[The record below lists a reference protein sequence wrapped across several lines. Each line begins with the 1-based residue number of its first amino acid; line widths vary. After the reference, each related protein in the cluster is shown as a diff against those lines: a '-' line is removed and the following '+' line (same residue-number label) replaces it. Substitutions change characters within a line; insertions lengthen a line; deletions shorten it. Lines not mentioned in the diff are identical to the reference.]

1 MTAIT
6 SGTYHEPL
14 LFRAVHA
21 GISAFFAK
29 VSTPP
34 LRRADHVRR
43 RIEEA
48 NRVRALAASVEQDQ
62 PGFAADLYAAASRH
76 ELAG

>member
-1 MTAIT
+1 MTTIT
-6 SGTYHEPL
+6 SGSYHEPF

-29 VSTPP
+29 VATPP

-43 RIEEA
+43 RIAEA
-48 NRVRALAASVEQDQ
+48 NRVRDLAASVEMDQ

-76 ELAG
+76 ELSD

>member
-29 VSTPP
+29 VATPP
-34 LRRADHVRR
+34 LRRSDAVRQ
-43 RIEEA
+43 RIVEA
-48 NRVRALAASVEQDQ
+48 NRVRALAARLEADQ

-76 ELAG
+76 EYAD